1 MNYGIYQASRKGG
14 RPYNEDRL
22 LYAHS
27 DAALVMAVAD
37 GMGGH
42 AHGEVASQL
51 TVDTLGRMFNEEAKP
66 VLADPSGFLLDAI
79 YAAHDAINA
88 HALEADM
95 AEPPRT
101 TCVACVVQEGMATWA
116 HVGDSRLY
124 HFGRD
129 RFRRHTRDH
138 SMVQDL
144 IDRGIFSEDEAQQKA
159 GRNYLY
165 NAVGGAM
172 LPDIEVSDATPLHVG
187 DLLLLCS
194 DGFWDSL
201 TPEEMLAELKAK
213 PLQQAVQCLMDLA
226 EARGGARCDNLSVL
240 ALRYGPE
247 PAFG

>member
-22 LYAHS
+22 FFAQT
-27 DAALVMAVAD
+27 DAAMILVVAD

-51 TVDTLGRMFNEEAKP
+51 TVDTLGRMFREEAQP
-66 VLADPSGFLLDAI
+66 LLADPSGFLLDAI

-88 HALEADM
+88 HALAVDMPEA
-95 AEPPRT
+95 PRT
-101 TCVACVVQEGMATWA
+101 TCVACIVQEGAAIWA

-129 RFRRHTRDH
+129 RFQMHTRDH

-144 IDRGIFSEDEAQQKA
+144 IDRGIFSAEEAQQKA
-159 GRNYLY
+159 GRNFLY
-165 NAVGGAM
+165 NAVGGSM
-172 LPDIEVSDATPLHVG
+172 LPDIELSDATLLHEG

-201 TPEEMLAELKAK
+201 APEEMLTEFQAK
-213 PLQQAVQCLMDLA
+213 PLQQAVHHLMDLA
-226 EARGGARCDNLSVL
+226 ENRGGAHCDNLTVL

-247 PAFG
+247 PG

>member
-1 MNYGIYQASRKGG
+1 MKYGIYQASRQGG

-22 LYAHS
+22 FHAQS
-27 DAALVMAVAD
+27 EAALVLVVAD

-51 TVDTLGRMFNEEAKP
+51 TVDTLGRMFDEEARP
-66 VLADPSGFLLDAI
+66 LLADPSGFLLDAI

-95 AEPPRT
+95 PEPPRT
-101 TCVACVVQEGMATWA
+101 TCVACIVQEGTATWA

-129 RFRRHTRDH
+129 RFRMHTRDH
-138 SMVQDL
+138 SLVQDL
-144 IDRGIFSEDEAQQKA
+144 IDRGIFSADEAQQKA

-165 NAVGGAM
+165 NAIGGTM
-172 LPDIEVSDATPLHVG
+172 LPDIEMSDATPLHEG

-194 DGFWDSL
+194 DGFWDTL
-201 TPEEMLAELKAK
+201 APEEMLAELKAR
-213 PLQQAVQCLMDLA
+213 PLQQAVPRLMDLA
-226 EARGGARCDNLSVL
+226 EQRGGAHCDNLSVL

-247 PAFG
+247 PAVG